1 MKGSLSIILIVC
13 FFLSMCLFVG
23 PKPARAERP
32 FRGIFVD
39 TMFGLATGTVI
50 GAAVTLA
57 EGDAHGDDWGRNLG
71 IGATIGA
78 FVGLGFGLATE
89 TQALVYF
96 DEKGTN
102 IGLPMPRLCKSTGS
116 KSSPT
121 VFFDLLE
128 WRY

>member
-1 MKGSLSIILIVC
+1 MKKSLSILLIISL
-13 FFLSMCLFVG
+13 FLSMCLIVR
-23 PKPARAERP
+23 PKSANAERP
-32 FRGIFVD
+32 VRGIFID

-57 EGDAHGDDWGRNLG
+57 ESNAHSDDWGRNMG

-89 TQALVYF
+89 TQALIHF
-96 DEKGTN
+96 DGKGTSFRF
-102 IGLPMPRLCKSTGS
+102 PVPRFCKTSGPE
-116 KSSPT
+116 SSSM
-121 VFFDLLE
+121 VFFDLLN

>member
-1 MKGSLSIILIVC
+1 MKESLSIVLIVC

-23 PKPARAERP
+23 PGSARAERP
-32 FRGIFVD
+32 FRGIFID
-39 TMFGLATGTVI
+39 TMFGVATGTVI

-57 EGDAHGDDWGRNLG
+57 EGDAHGDDWGKNLG

-89 TQALVYF
+89 TRALVYL
-96 DEKGTN
+96 DEKGSD
-102 IGLPMPRLCKSTGS
+102 IRLPMPRLCKRHGS
-116 KSSPT
+116 KSSSM
-121 VFFDLLE
+121 VFFNLLD

>member
-1 MKGSLSIILIVC
+1 MKKFLSIILIAS
-13 FFLSMCLFVG
+13 FFLSMCLIVE
-23 PKPARAERP
+23 PQSARAERP

-57 EGDAHGDDWGRNLG
+57 ENDAHSDDWGRNLG

-96 DEKGTN
+96 DEKGAN
-102 IGLPMPRLCKSTGS
+102 FRLPMPRLCKSSGS
-116 KSSPT
+116 ESSSM
-121 VFFDLLE
+121 VSFDLLD